1 MPLLFLLAMLIRTK
15 LHPVDEEAVRAEN
28 GQTRRH
34 RIQQV
39 RDVPVVLPLEVDG
52 ADVPQFV
59 GEGEEEG
66 GALTVVQDEALP
78 ATTNGRLDSLTHL

>member
-1 MPLLFLLAMLIRTK
+1 MSLLLFFCPLSWVAMLIRTE
-15 LHPVDEEAVRAEN
+15 LHPVDEETVRAEN
-28 GQTRRH
+28 GQARRH

-39 RDVPVVLPLEVDG
+39 RDVAVVLPLEVDG
-52 ADVPQFV
+52 ADVPQLV

-78 ATTNGRLDSLTHL
+78 ATTID